1 MANEPSQAV
10 KVALL
15 TALRQQAALAGA
27 LADLEDVLREAAPNE
42 PIPSNRFVLNE
53 KIDGILVQLA
63 DQYNVDIPDSQEGE
77 TARKVT
83 RDGWGLGW

>member
-1 MANEPSQAV
+1 LKTLKEDQVANEPSQAV

-27 LADLEDVLREAAPNE
+27 LADLEDVLKEAAPNE
-42 PIPSNRFVLNE
+42 PIPNDLFVLNE
-53 KIDGILVQLA
+53 KIDGILVELA

-77 TARKVT
+77 TSR
-83 RDGWGLGW
+83 R

>member
-27 LADLEDVLREAAPNE
+27 LADLEDVLKEAAPNQ
-42 PIPSNRFVLNE
+42 PIPSDLFVLNE
-53 KIDGILVQLA
+53 KIDGILVKLA

-77 TARKVT
+77 TSRS
-83 RDGWGLGW
+83 